1 MEYEPEREG
10 GPAASETAEPYHI
23 PVLKEE
29 VVEELVTDTGGIYV
43 DGTLGGGGHTEAI
56 LERLSPAGR
65 VIGIDRDPEALERCR
80 ERFDGHEGRLTL
92 IKGNYS
98 EVDSLLKGLGIKEVT
113 GVLLDLG
120 VSSRQLD
127 EGERGFSFMRS
138 GPLDMRMGD
147 EGVTAARLVNTLP
160 EMELKKLFYEYGEES
175 RAPRAARAIA
185 AAREKKPFETTG
197 ELAATIEKALGRRG
211 GKHPA
216 TKVFQA
222 LRIAVNRELEGLK
235 KFLEVFTD
243 ILEEG
248 GRVAIITYH
257 SLEDRMVKRALR
269 DMEPHCI
276 CPPAAPV
283 CTCGEPGVMRVLT
296 RKAVKPARREI
307 EANPR
312 ARSAKLR
319 IAEIF
324 AKEAGGTNEQRTH

>member
-1 MEYEPEREG
+1 MEYEPVSGEG
-10 GPAASETAEPYHI
+10 PIEAQAGEPYHI

-29 VVEELVTDTGGIYV
+29 VIESLITDTGGVYV
-43 DGTLGGGGHTEAI
+43 DGTLGGGGHTAAI

-65 VIGIDRDPEALERCR
+65 VIGIDRDPEALDRCR
-80 ERFDGHEGRLTL
+80 ERFGSSGGRVTL

-98 EVDSLLKGLGIKEVT
+98 EVDSLLRGLGIVKVS
-113 GVLLDLG
+113 GILLDLG

-127 EGERGFSFMRS
+127 EGKRGFSFMRS
-138 GPLDMRMGD
+138 GPLDMRMGE
-147 EGVTAARLVNTLP
+147 EGDTAARLVNTLP
-160 EMELKKLFYEYGEES
+160 EVALKKLFYEYGEES
-175 RAPRAARAIA
+175 RAPRAARAIV

-197 ELAATIEKALGRRG
+197 ELAATIEKALGRRS

-222 LRIAVNRELEGLK
+222 LRIAVNRELEGLE
-235 KFLEVFTD
+235 KFLGIFPD
-243 ILEEG
+243 LLEES

-269 DMEPHCI
+269 SLEPHCI
-276 CPPAAPV
+276 CPAAAPV
-283 CTCGEPGVMRVLT
+283 CTCSEPGIMRVIT
-296 RKAVKPARREI
+296 RKAIKPGKREI

-319 IAEIF
+319 VAEIN
-324 AKEAGGTNEQRTH
+324 ANNAGGSK